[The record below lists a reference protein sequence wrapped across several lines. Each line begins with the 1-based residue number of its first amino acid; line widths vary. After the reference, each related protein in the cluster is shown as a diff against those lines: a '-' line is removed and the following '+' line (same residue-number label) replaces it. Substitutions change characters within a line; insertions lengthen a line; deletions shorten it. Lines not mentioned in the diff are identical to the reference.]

1 MAREVSYGE
10 SPSLPQEF
18 GLLRKALGRI
28 TDQRSSRGKV
38 HPLEGVLSLTVLAL
52 MCGQRSLS
60 AVYRFGDCHPHLL
73 IELGL
78 RRSPSVPTLSRLLR
92 MVSVS
97 EVRQALMGFV
107 RELAELRGNEIDVV
121 SMDGKTVRGV
131 WEQDE
136 QLKLMH
142 LFSLEGS
149 MALDQVEI
157 AHHLDEPRAAEE
169 WIRTVSAHFAGLR
182 VLSGDALYADT
193 NLAEAILAEGKD
205 YVVKLKKTNPSSWRT
220 HSSPS
225 PRRESRTCG

>member
-1 MAREVSYGE
+1 MKLLSLPGRGEVSWCTGN
-10 SPSLPQEF
+10 
-18 GLLRKALGRI
+18 
-28 TDQRSSRGKV
+28 D
-38 HPLEGVLSLTVLAL
+38 
-52 MCGQRSLS
+52 
-60 AVYRFGDCHPHLL
+60 
-73 IELGL
+73 L
-78 RRSPSVPTLSRLLR
+78 RRSPSVPRPRLLR
-92 MVSVS
+92 T
-97 EVRQALMGFV
+97 RRCAKPQ
-107 RELAELRGNEIDVV
+107 LAELRGNEIDVV

-225 PRRESRTCG
+225 PR

>member
-1 MAREVSYGE
+1 MRK
-10 SPSLPQEF
+10 SPTLPQEF
-18 GLLRKALGRI
+18 SLLRKALGRI
-28 TDQRSSRGKV
+28 TDHRCSRGRV

-60 AVYRFGDCHPHLL
+60 AVYRFGDCYPHLL
-73 IELGL
+73 VELGL

-92 MVSVS
+92 KVSIT

-107 RELAELRGNEIDVV
+107 KELAELRGNEIDVV

-136 QLKLMH
+136 QLKVLH
-142 LFSLEGS
+142 LFSRDGS

-157 AHHLDEPRAAEE
+157 AGHLDEPRAAQE
-169 WIRTVSAHFAGLR
+169 WIREVSAHFTGLR

-205 YVVKLKKTNPSSWRT
+205 YVVKLKKTNPNSSKTCRC
-220 HSSPS
+220 SSPNGEN
-225 PRRESRTCG
+225 PICK